1 MEAVGSSDS
10 GLKRTFPADPVL
22 PSTSQTTAQ
31 NSPWL
36 IRFQREQLSFST
48 QARKDGDKIYATD
61 APLHLRDF
69 SNPAANW
76 VGFNLFHETAVQGLR
91 AELES

>member
-1 MEAVGSSDS
+1 MVKNEIAHE
-10 GLKRTFPADPVL
+10 
-22 PSTSQTTAQ
+22 
-31 NSPWL
+31 N
-36 IRFQREQLSFST
+36 
-48 QARKDGDKIYATD
+48 
-61 APLHLRDF
+61 APIHLRDF